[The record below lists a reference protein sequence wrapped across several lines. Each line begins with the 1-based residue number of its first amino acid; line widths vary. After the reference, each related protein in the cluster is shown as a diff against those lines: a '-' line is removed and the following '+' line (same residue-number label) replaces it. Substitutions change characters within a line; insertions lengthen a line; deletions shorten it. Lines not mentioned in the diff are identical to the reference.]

1 MTRTPNKPI
10 RVVYKLNSTYRIK
23 HFKYLR
29 EAKHFAKKVN
39 ALYIEY
45 IDEYPTIV
53 IYQ

>member
-1 MTRTPNKPI
+1 MVRKSQKSI
-10 RVVYKLNSTYRIK
+10 RVVYKINSTYKAK

-39 ALYIEY
+39 AIYIEY
-45 IDEYPTIV
+45 IDEHPHIV